1 MKLAL
6 KCAALALGLT
16 AAAVAHAQ
24 ATEAWRS
31 GMYAGVTLT
40 RAEYKE
46 EGFSAV
52 NPTIFGGKIGK
63 QLNPNFAIEGRVGIG
78 IADDTVD
85 AGGLP
90 VTVEIDYYFGVYGKG
105 ILPLSSTASVYG
117 LLGFTHAKLTASAAG
132 FSFSD
137 SDGDI
142 SYGIG
147 GELGVSPTTSVSLEF
162 ARLLKGDGYRI
173 DGLSLGVSFKF

>member
-6 KCAALALGLT
+6 KFAALAFGLT
-16 AAAVAHAQ
+16 AAATVCAQ
-24 ATEAWRS
+24 ATTWQ

-52 NPTIFGGKIGK
+52 NPTVVGGKIGK
-63 QLNPNFAIEGRVGIG
+63 QFNPNFAVEGRFGIG
-78 IADDTVD
+78 VADDTVD

-105 ILPLSSTASVYG
+105 ILPLSSAASVYG
-117 LLGFTHAKLTASAAG
+117 LLGFTQAKLTASAAG
-132 FSFSD
+132 FSASD

-142 SYGIG
+142 SFGLG
-147 GELGVSPTTSVSLEF
+147 GEFNVSPKTSVSLEF